1 MSKSNV
7 MAARI
12 GVLASWLG
20 CMSALGAR
28 DVVGFTG
35 FAVLLLA
42 CAIALSFT
50 TVRRIVRA
58 AFPAASVARC
68 ATPLQ
73 VTVVEAGSSL
83 NLQARRA

>member
-1 MSKSNV
+1 MSKGNV

-12 GVLASWLG
+12 GVLASWFG

-35 FAVLLLA
+35 FAVLLLV
-42 CAIALSFT
+42 CAIALSFAS
-50 TVRRIVRA
+50 VRRAARA
-58 AFPAASVARC
+58 AFPAASVARR
-68 ATPLQ
+68 ATPSR

-83 NLQARRA
+83 NLRGLR